1 MGTIRT
7 NSRGLRILAVL
18 SVAGAVGACH
28 TVSPDDLDA
37 SLASL
42 RQEMT
47 DQMQAGD
54 NAVSQRL
61 GDRLTGVERRTAQ
74 LDTDLQKMR
83 SDFEVSIQELKDQL
97 RFDVP
102 VYFAFD
108 DATVKDQDHA
118 VLDKFSSVAK
128 EYYPDATVTVE
139 GFTDPS
145 GSAQYNLALG
155 MRRASAVADYL
166 VASGGLMK
174 DQVRAVSYGENTQRL
189 IQPQDHGPGSAGWQN
204 RRVVLV
210 IDHDGQAPAPAVAQ
224 DGRPITE

>member
-1 MGTIRT
+1 MGTIRM
-7 NSRGLRILAVL
+7 NSKGLRILAVL

-47 DQMQAGD
+47 DQMQSGD
-54 NAVSQRL
+54 AAVSQRL
-61 GDRLTGVERRTAQ
+61 GDRLTGVERRTGQ
-74 LDTDLQKMR
+74 LENDLQQMKT
-83 SDFEVSIQELKDQL
+83 DFQVSIQELKDQL

-108 DATVKDQDHA
+108 DATVKDTDHA

-128 EYYPDATVTVE
+128 EYYPNATVTVE
-139 GFTDPS
+139 GFTDPA
-145 GSAQYNLALG
+145 GDAQYNLALG
-155 MRRASAVADYL
+155 MRRATAVADYL
-166 VASGGLMK
+166 VASGGLVK
-174 DQVRAVSYGENTQRL
+174 DQVRSVSYGENTQRL
-189 IQPQDHGPGSAGWQN
+189 ITPADRGPGAKGWQN

-210 IDHDGQAPAPAVAQ
+210 IDHDGQAPAPAAVG
-224 DGRPITE
+224 DDRPVLQ